1 MKREVVSL
9 SGNNIYLDRYGDKVY
24 YNVFDKNGY
33 IVSKEVEPKFRLFY
47 YRYSIVFVVMI
58 LLGDYFKS
66 VQNTFLF
73 GIGFMVLVESYFR
86 FIFLKKLKIIKNFK
100 KENKTSI
107 LEEII
112 RGKEKDKAIMKAC
125 AYSLLSILVVINAIQ
140 QNFNVLFLVVSSV
153 GAVYSFYIGVINIV
167 AFNKIRKS
175 S

>member
-1 MKREVVSL
+1 MKKEVVSL
-9 SGNNIYLDRYGDKVY
+9 AGSNIYIDRYGDKVY

-47 YRYSIVFVVMI
+47 YRYSIVFVVMT

-112 RGKEKDKAIMKAC
+112 RGKEKDKAIMKAY

-140 QNFNVLFLVVSSV
+140 QNFNVLFLVVSAI
-153 GAVYSFYIGVINIV
+153 GALYSFYIGIINMI
-167 AFNKIRKS
+167 AFNKIKKA
-175 S
+175 

>member
-1 MKREVVSL
+1 MKKEVVSL
-9 SGNNIYLDRYGDKVY
+9 AGSNIYIDRYGDKVY

-47 YRYSIVFVVMI
+47 YRYSIVFIVMI

-73 GIGFMVLVESYFR
+73 GIGFMVLVELYFR

-112 RGKEKDKAIMKAC
+112 RGKEKDKAIMKVY

-140 QNFNVLFLVVSSV
+140 QNFNVLFLVVSAI
-153 GAVYSFYIGVINIV
+153 GALYSFYIGIINMI
-167 AFNKIRKS
+167 AFNKIKKA
-175 S
+175 

>member
-1 MKREVVSL
+1 MKKEVVSL
-9 SGNNIYLDRYGDKVY
+9 AGSNIYIDRYGDKVY

-47 YRYSIVFVVMI
+47 YRYSIVFIVMI

-73 GIGFMVLVESYFR
+73 GIGFMVLVELYFR

-112 RGKEKDKAIMKAC
+112 RGKEKDKAIMKAY

-140 QNFNVLFLVVSSV
+140 QNFNVLFLVVSAI
-153 GAVYSFYIGVINIV
+153 GALYSFYIGIINMI
-167 AFNKIRKS
+167 AFNKIKKA
-175 S
+175 

>member
-1 MKREVVSL
+1 MKKEVVSL
-9 SGNNIYLDRYGDKVY
+9 AGSNIYIDRYGDKVY

-47 YRYSIVFVVMI
+47 YRYSIVFIVMI

-112 RGKEKDKAIMKAC
+112 RGKEKDKAIMKAY

-140 QNFNVLFLVVSSV
+140 QNFNVLFLVVSAI
-153 GAVYSFYIGVINIV
+153 GALYSFYIGIINMI
-167 AFNKIRKS
+167 AFNKIKKA
-175 S
+175 

>member
-1 MKREVVSL
+1 
-9 SGNNIYLDRYGDKVY
+9 
-24 YNVFDKNGY
+24 
-33 IVSKEVEPKFRLFY
+33 
-47 YRYSIVFVVMI
+47 MI

-73 GIGFMVLVESYFR
+73 GIGFMVLVELYFR

-112 RGKEKDKAIMKAC
+112 RGKEKDKAIMKAY

-140 QNFNVLFLVVSSV
+140 QNFNVLFLVVSAI
-153 GAVYSFYIGVINIV
+153 GALYSFYIGIINMI
-167 AFNKIRKS
+167 AFNKIKKA
-175 S
+175 